1 MVTSLGLRHPT
12 FPDAPAQ
19 VVAEE
24 DQALGKAE
32 ADQEHPQALD
42 LQVLGRRAFA
52 TTSREGSAIG
62 EISASIFTKLD
73 RHRHNHAKSTSPACF
88 GRRANAIKET
98 SACSGTMVLL
108 VSRAA
113 HQGHQATRP
122 LVQPHLLRMV
132 SQGRLLPSRGRSRS
146 KDKTRTAACCLSYA
160 MAAPTKR
167 QVRVNPKPHVRHIG
181 IEGKGSPH
189 LTKQR
194 RYSTVYV
201 DSSHCPKPDRRDTI
215 QAIEATK
222 ELEAIV
228 MASLNDANVL
238 CNFECSDFGLTC
250 QHCEK
255 LHQLSCA
262 AHNAGLEFL
271 ADTGSEE
278 DLISGSDH
286 ELYYS
291 ESASKHVSL
300 MTANGSIQGD
310 RSVTLSMPMI
320 GQTAEC
326 YVLESTP
333 SVCSVGRRC
342 MDEGFE
348 FHWYPGQPPYFIAPD
363 GRKHRCKMRGRV
375 PVIGGE
381 GSTALRI
388 TGNPAFSTPSA
399 ETPTWKKQLIRCHLF
414 RCQGNNLQRT
424 DGPHARDI
432 TFSLLDTSPKHVG
445 LLRQGIQGA
454 TFVLHGSLR
463 MGPGRR

>member
-1 MVTSLGLRHPT
+1 
-12 FPDAPAQ
+12 
-19 VVAEE
+19 
-24 DQALGKAE
+24 
-32 ADQEHPQALD
+32 
-42 LQVLGRRAFA
+42 
-52 TTSREGSAIG
+52 
-62 EISASIFTKLD
+62 
-73 RHRHNHAKSTSPACF
+73 
-88 GRRANAIKET
+88 
-98 SACSGTMVLL
+98 
-108 VSRAA
+108 
-113 HQGHQATRP
+113 
-122 LVQPHLLRMV
+122 
-132 SQGRLLPSRGRSRS
+132 
-146 KDKTRTAACCLSYA
+146 

-167 QVRVNPKPHVRHIG
+167 QVRVNPKPHVRHID

-194 RYSTVYV
+194 RYSTVYI
-201 DSSHCPKPDRRDTI
+201 DSSHCPKPDRRDTT
-215 QAIEATK
+215 QAIEAAK

-228 MASLNDANVL
+228 MASLNDASVL

-255 LHQLSCA
+255 LYQLSCA

-291 ESASKHVSL
+291 EIPIKSASKHVSL

-333 SVCSVGRRC
+333 PVGFVGRRC

-381 GSTALRI
+381 GSTALAAADGDRIRI
-388 TGNPAFSTPSA
+388 TGNPAFSTPSGEEA
-399 ETPTWKKQLIRCHLF
+399 SGFQ
-414 RCQGNNLQRT
+414 
-424 DGPHARDI
+424 
-432 TFSLLDTSPKHVG
+432 
-445 LLRQGIQGA
+445 
-454 TFVLHGSLR
+454 
-463 MGPGRR
+463 